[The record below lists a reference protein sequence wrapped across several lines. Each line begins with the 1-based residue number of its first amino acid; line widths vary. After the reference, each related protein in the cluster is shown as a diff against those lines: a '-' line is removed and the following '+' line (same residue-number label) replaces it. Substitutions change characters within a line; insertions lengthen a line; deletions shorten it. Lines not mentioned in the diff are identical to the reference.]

1 MNIATIK
8 TTLFTNWTFMRWF
21 RFVLAI
27 MIAIQAV
34 QMHDLFSGA
43 VAAFFLFQSLT
54 NTGCCGSQGCG
65 LPMQNNKEG
74 NTENLSYEEVKV
86 PETNKTNQKF

>member
-54 NTGCCGSQGCG
+54 NTGCCGSQGCA
-65 LPMQNNKEG
+65 LPSKNNIEQNNDEP
-74 NTENLSYEEVKV
+74 SFEEIKA
-86 PETNKTNQKF
+86 PEKKSRN